1 MSYLN
6 GPRINF
12 WGGASSNVDTANNA
26 TNGVVD
32 LLNAR
37 VASPLSDDAIIAQL
51 RQPTT
56 QGGQPYYT
64 EAGWNYYGDHQVAF
78 MGATVSSCG
87 APGAVSTTD
96 PLVGQPVY
104 LLGSLD
110 PVTGKGPY
118 GGAVMVDLDPTSS
131 QSTQIYVGGLMIG
144 TPDKPLL
151 VLRYDAPC
159 HSHLLGLRY
168 PTSLPTP
175 FATPGSAWANG
186 TFQLGFPTSSI
197 VSCDASMAALTALTQ
212 VPGAIGL
219 VVRFSFFEFMPS
231 MSTADL
237 VADYAANYN
246 DPNPSLGRV
255 IGTIGAWLPGEPAT
269 CPAGRQLVNTGLGG
283 AQGVAYLDTANSRL
297 SLDLSSA
304 LPGQAIRSSSTANTA
319 PIGPNVDFGNL
330 QISAAG
336 SSSSTTPLAST
347 PSLPADY
354 YLYGGIYDIP
364 LSSAAVTALGANA
377 IAIGSSQN
385 GLNLVENA
393 TRIYADARNIYLDE
407 VGGRIAI
414 TLTVSQL
421 GGPVTSDTDIDLTV
435 GASGTYPPGAFLA
448 YPTSVTVLQGSSQVT
463 FTVAD
468 NGAGAGFA
476 QLDFALSGA
485 NPNNPPAYF
494 INFRKYPVFDYSN
507 VISAGN
513 IPWSFVYEECLRY
526 FYVLFPAMSKRIP
539 LNDEATVTAVAGE
552 FLKRLSDKY
561 RPTTMYMPLT
571 RSMPPTKVALLEA
584 YLHQVS
590 APSGSTGGGAPV
602 AGKSGPPPGVIGKS

>member
-1 MSYLN
+1 
-6 GPRINF
+6 
-12 WGGASSNVDTANNA
+12 
-26 TNGVVD
+26 
-32 LLNAR
+32 
-37 VASPLSDDAIIAQL
+37 
-51 RQPTT
+51 
-56 QGGQPYYT
+56 
-64 EAGWNYYGDHQVAF
+64 
-78 MGATVSSCG
+78 
-87 APGAVSTTD
+87 
-96 PLVGQPVY
+96 
-104 LLGSLD
+104 
-110 PVTGKGPY
+110 
-118 GGAVMVDLDPTSS
+118 
-131 QSTQIYVGGLMIG
+131 
-144 TPDKPLL
+144 PLL

-175 FATPGSAWANG
+175 FVTPGSAWANG

-197 VSCDASMAALTALTQ
+197 ITCDASMAAITALTQ
-212 VPGAIGL
+212 VPGSIGL

-246 DPNPSLGRV
+246 DANPSLGRV

-269 CPAGRQLVNTGLGG
+269 CPAGRQLMNTGLGG
-283 AQGVAYLDTANSRL
+283 AQGIAYLDTSNSRL

-330 QISAAG
+330 QISTVG
-336 SSSSTTPLAST
+336 SASPTPLAT
-347 PSLPADY
+347 APSIPADY
-354 YLYGGIYDIP
+354 YLYGGIYDIA
-364 LSSAAVTALGANA
+364 LTSAAVAALGSNA
-377 IAIGSSQN
+377 IAIGSSKG
-385 GLNLVENA
+385 GLNIVENP
-393 TRIYADARNIYLDE
+393 TRIYADTRNIYLDE
-407 VGGRIAI
+407 VGGRLAV

-421 GGPVTSDTDIDLTV
+421 GGPVTSDTDINLTV

-476 QLDFALSGA
+476 QLDFALSSA
-485 NPNNPPAYF
+485 NPSNPPAYF
-494 INFRKYPVFDYSN
+494 INFRKYPVFDYST

-590 APSGSTGGGAPV
+590 PPPAGDGGGGSTTAASKG
-602 AGKSGPPPGVIGKS
+602 GPPPGVVGRS

>member
-64 EAGWNYYGDHQVAF
+64 EAGWNYYGDHQVVF

-96 PLVGQPVY
+96 PLVGAPVY
-104 LLGSLD
+104 LLGSVD

-159 HSHLLGLRY
+159 HSHMLGLRY
-168 PTSLPTP
+168 STSSPTP
-175 FATPGSAWANG
+175 FVTPGSAWANG

-197 VSCDASMAALTALTQ
+197 VTCDPSMAALVALTK
-212 VPGAIGL
+212 VAGSIGL

-269 CPAGRQLVNTGLGG
+269 CPAGRQLMNTGLGG
-283 AQGVAYLDTANSRL
+283 AQGIAYLDTTNSRL
-297 SLDLSSA
+297 SLDLCSA
-304 LPGQAIRSSSTANTA
+304 LPGQTIRSSSTANTA
-319 PIGPNVDFGNL
+319 PIGPNVDYGNL
-330 QISAAG
+330 QISTVG
-336 SSSSTTPLAST
+336 STSTTPLATT
-347 PSLPADY
+347 PSIPTDY
-354 YLYGGIYDIP
+354 YLYGGIYDIALTP
-364 LSSAAVTALGANA
+364 AAVTALGATA
-377 IAIGSSQN
+377 ISIGSSKN
-385 GLNLVENA
+385 SLNLVENP

-407 VGGRIAI
+407 VGGRIAVTI
-414 TLTVSQL
+414 TVSQL
-421 GGPVTSDTDIDLTV
+421 GGPVTSDTDINLTV
-435 GASGTYPPGAFLA
+435 GASGTYPAGVFLA
-448 YPTSVTVLQGSSQVT
+448 YPTSVTVLQGTSQVT

-476 QLDFALSGA
+476 QLDFALDTATPTS
-485 NPNNPPAYF
+485 PPAYF
-494 INFRKYPVFDYSN
+494 INFRKYPVFDYSS
-507 VISAGN
+507 VIASGK

-552 FLKRLSDKY
+552 FLKRLSDQY

-571 RSMPPTKVALLEA
+571 RSMPLTKVALLRA

-590 APSGSTGGGAPV
+590 APPTGSGGGNVV
-602 AGKSGPPPGVIGKS
+602 ASKAGPPPGVVGKS